1 MDYRNGGGW
10 ARRPEHL
17 FSAQTGPMTGYQGQR
32 QVMAGSR
39 SGTKINS
46 SDPPLTTVCTAYAT
60 PPFLPLFHH
69 QSSWPALDHMAV
81 FTSIGGSTS
90 RRSASVICSKS
101 PFLRSTL
108 IRT

>member
-1 MDYRNGGGW
+1 MGYRNGGGW

-46 SDPPLTTVCTAYAT
+46 SDPPLTTVCTAYTAQPLLALLS
-60 PPFLPLFHH
+60 PPIELAGSRPHGRLH
-69 QSSWPALDHMAV
+69 LD
-81 FTSIGGSTS
+81 
-90 RRSASVICSKS
+90 RRIDFSAICVSDLLEVTV
-101 PFLRSTL
+101 PE
-108 IRT
+108 IYAD